1 MADLARKLRKEFKE
15 PRIGI
20 AYDDLGQETIEASFK
35 DEVVKQLAIVCAIQY
50 YQDWHKNQKRP
61 WKGNIRE
68 SVKSWEARQKYGK

>member
-20 AYDDLGQETIEASFK
+20 AYDDLGQETIQASFK
-35 DEVVKQLAIVCAIQY
+35 DEVTRQCAIVCAIRY

-61 WKGNIRE
+61 WNGDIKM
-68 SVKSWEARQKYGK
+68 SVKKWEVE